1 MTKTKKCCSSESCPH
16 ELTVNYDK
24 ATGWHISTNSPVYAK
39 IMQAVDNKTLPLSG
53 SNYATLHTNDLL
65 TVRNIISEME
75 K

>member
-1 MTKTKKCCSSESCPH
+1 MTKAKKCCTGTSCEH

-24 ATGWHISTNSPVYAK
+24 TTGWHISTNSPVYAK
-39 IMQAVDNKTLPLSG
+39 IMEAVDNKTLPLSG